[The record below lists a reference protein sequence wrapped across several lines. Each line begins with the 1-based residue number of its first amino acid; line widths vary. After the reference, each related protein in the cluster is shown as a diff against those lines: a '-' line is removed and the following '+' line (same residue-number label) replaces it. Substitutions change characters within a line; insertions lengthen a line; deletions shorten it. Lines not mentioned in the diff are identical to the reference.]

1 MTDFSPSDFLS
12 ELYNEHYLKYY
23 TSKGIDPRAPNYVY
37 TNDWCFEGT
46 TLGFVRNQ
54 LAFEGDKITMEN
66 NYKKHYELL
75 RLIIYE
81 SCKYRDNNDTNYIEF
96 IQDILW
102 ILLEQEGI
110 SIAYVVPHTD
120 KLSSI
125 LSKRPLCY
133 IFNDKTDNSI
143 KISNTSVHRLLKNIN
158 NHICSVID
166 EYKSKKTTTTSTRS
180 TIYKTRK
187 CGKGMKRTSKK
198 CQKYKNSKKYR
209 NSRKSKKSQKYNK
222 FKK

>member
-1 MTDFSPSDFLS
+1 MTDFSPSNFLN
-12 ELYNEHYLKYY
+12 ELYKKHYLKYL
-23 TSKGIDPRAPNYVY
+23 TDHNIHPKAPY
-37 TNDWCFEGT
+37 TNYWCFEET

-54 LAFEGDKITMEN
+54 LAFEGDEITIEN

-81 SCKYRDNNDTNYIEF
+81 SCKYRDDNDTNYIEF

-102 ILLEQEGI
+102 ILLEQEGM
-110 SIAYVVPHTD
+110 SLAYVVPHTD
-120 KLSSI
+120 KLSSL
-125 LSKRPLCY
+125 LSKRPLRY
-133 IFNDKTDNSI
+133 IFNEKTDNAI

-187 CGKGMKRTSKK
+187 WGKGMKRTSKK
-198 CQKYKNSKKYR
+198 CQKYKNSKKSR
-209 NSRKSKKSQKYNK
+209 NSKK
-222 FKK
+222 

>member
-12 ELYNEHYLKYY
+12 ELYKEHYLKYF

-54 LAFEGDKITMEN
+54 LAFEGDKITIEN

-75 RLIIYE
+75 RLIIYK
-81 SCKYRDNNDTNYIEF
+81 SCKYWRDNDTNYIEF

-110 SIAYVVPHTD
+110 SLAHVVPYTD
-120 KLSSI
+120 RLYSL
-125 LSKRPLCY
+125 LSKPPLRY
-133 IFNDKTDNSI
+133 IFNDKTDNVI
-143 KISNTSVHRLLKNIN
+143 KISNTSVHKLLKDIN
-158 NHICSVID
+158 NHICRVID
-166 EYKSKKTTTTSTRS
+166 EHKSTKTTTTSTRS
-180 TIYKTRK
+180 TIYKHRRGGKKTKKRK
-187 CGKGMKRTSKK
+187 AKK
-198 CQKYKNSKKYR
+198 HKKYKN
-209 NSRKSKKSQKYNK
+209 
-222 FKK
+222 